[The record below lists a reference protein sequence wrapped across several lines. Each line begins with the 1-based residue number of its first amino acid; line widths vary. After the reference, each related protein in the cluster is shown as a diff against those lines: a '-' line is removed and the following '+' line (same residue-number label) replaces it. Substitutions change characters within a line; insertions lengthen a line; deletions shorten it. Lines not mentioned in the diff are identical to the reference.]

1 MKQRNLTRITVFL
14 CMLLLI
20 FATASGAYAETY
32 YFECRDGRISI
43 YRESGWDSWQIA
55 EVDKAESSG
64 NPFEHIMTAA
74 ENGISDPLMFDI
86 YFSDAA
92 ALDGDYVYFYGDE
105 NDALEYY
112 DKYGKNALV
121 QLYAEQ
127 IASADPDAQI
137 TYGTPVFT
145 EYQWNSFLKTDVVMT
160 ADLDGDGH
168 QESRADTVFLT
179 ASMTSDDNFVINQA
193 LVFHN
198 GYGVQLTQDQQDTAA
213 DIVDEFSEYGYGDD
227 MTGDN
232 SGDAVYYADGISDGA
247 IGAMVIFT
255 VAIVLI
261 IAAAVVVVILR
272 RRKMKGGSAGTQ
284 FRMPGSSGT
293 SGMHAAQ
300 SSAKRRDRKLR
311 NLHDA
316 HRDHIDRS
324 SSAAGA
330 AGERRARQSSSVG
343 AVMQQAVSSDEQRYL
358 DSLKTLYKSGLLTRA
373 EMNEMIERHQVQ
385 NMRRRGGRP

>member
-1 MKQRNLTRITVFL
+1 
-14 CMLLLI
+14 
-20 FATASGAYAETY
+20 
-32 YFECRDGRISI
+32 
-43 YRESGWDSWQIA
+43 
-55 EVDKAESSG
+55 
-64 NPFEHIMTAA
+64 
-74 ENGISDPLMFDI
+74 
-86 YFSDAA
+86 
-92 ALDGDYVYFYGDE
+92 
-105 NDALEYY
+105 
-112 DKYGKNALV
+112 
-121 QLYAEQ
+121 
-127 IASADPDAQI
+127 
-137 TYGTPVFT
+137 
-145 EYQWNSFLKTDVVMT
+145 MT

-247 IGAMVIFT
+247 IGAIVIFT

-272 RRKMKGGSAGTQ
+272 RRKV
-284 FRMPGSSGT
+284 SS
-293 SGMHAAQ
+293 
-300 SSAKRRDRKLR
+300 R
-311 NLHDA
+311 
-316 HRDHIDRS
+316 
-324 SSAAGA
+324 A
-330 AGERRARQSSSVG
+330 AGERRARQSSSAG

>member
-74 ENGISDPLMFDI
+74 ESGSIDPLMFDI
-86 YFSDAA
+86 YFSDAV

-105 NDALEYY
+105 NDALDYY

-198 GYGVQLTQDQQDTAA
+198 GYGLQLTQDQQDTAA

-261 IAAAVVVVILR
+261 IAAAVVAVILR
-272 RRKMKGGSAGTQ
+272 RRKVSGRTAGTQ

-300 SSAKRRDRKLR
+300 SSAK
-311 NLHDA
+311 LHDA

-324 SSAAGA
+324 SRAAGA
-330 AGERRARQSSSVG
+330 AGERRARQSSSAG

>member
-74 ENGISDPLMFDI
+74 ESGSIDPLMFDI

-105 NDALEYY
+105 NDALDYY

-168 QESRADTVFLT
+168 QESRADTVFLL
-179 ASMTSDDNFVINQA
+179 S
-193 LVFHN
+193 
-198 GYGVQLTQDQQDTAA
+198 
-213 DIVDEFSEYGYGDD
+213 
-227 MTGDN
+227 
-232 SGDAVYYADGISDGA
+232 
-247 IGAMVIFT
+247 
-255 VAIVLI
+255 LI
-261 IAAAVVVVILR
+261 
-272 RRKMKGGSAGTQ
+272 
-284 FRMPGSSGT
+284 
-293 SGMHAAQ
+293 
-300 SSAKRRDRKLR
+300 
-311 NLHDA
+311 
-316 HRDHIDRS
+316 HI
-324 SSAAGA
+324 
-330 AGERRARQSSSVG
+330 
-343 AVMQQAVSSDEQRYL
+343 
-358 DSLKTLYKSGLLTRA
+358 
-373 EMNEMIERHQVQ
+373 
-385 NMRRRGGRP
+385 

>member
-32 YFECRDGRISI
+32 YFECRDGGISI
-43 YRESGWDSWQIA
+43 YKESGWDSWQIA
-55 EVDKAESSG
+55 EVDKTESSG
-64 NPFEHIMTAA
+64 KPFEHIMTAA

-86 YFSDAA
+86 YFSADAVT
-92 ALDGDYVYFYGDE
+92 DGDYVYFYSDE
-105 NDALEYY
+105 NDARDYY

-121 QLYAEQ
+121 QLYTEQ
-127 IASADPDAQI
+127 IASADPGAQI

-145 EYQWNSFLKTDVVMT
+145 EYQWNSFLKTDIVMT
-160 ADLDGDGH
+160 ADLDGDGQ
-168 QESRADTVFLT
+168 QESRTDTVFLT
-179 ASMTSDDNFVINQA
+179 ASMTSNTNFVINEV

-198 GYGVQLTQDQQDTAA
+198 GYGLQLTQDQQDTAA
-213 DIVDEFSEYGYGDD
+213 EIVDEFSEYGYGDD
-227 MTGDN
+227 MTGDH
-232 SGDAVYYADGISDGA
+232 SDDAVYYADGISDGA
-247 IGAMVIFT
+247 IGAMAIFT

-261 IAAAVVVVILR
+261 IAAAVVAVILR
-272 RRKMKGGSAGTQ
+272 RRKMNGGSAGTQ

-311 NLHDA
+311 DLHDA

-324 SSAAGA
+324 GRAAGA
-330 AGERRARQSSSVG
+330 AGERRARQSSSAG

>member
-74 ENGISDPLMFDI
+74 ESGSIDPLMFDI

-105 NDALEYY
+105 NDALDYY

-198 GYGVQLTQDQQDTAA
+198 GYGLQLTQDQQDTVAE
-213 DIVDEFSEYGYGDD
+213 IVDEFSEYGYGDD

-272 RRKMKGGSAGTQ
+272 RRKMNGRAAGTQ

-300 SSAKRRDRKLR
+300 SSAK
-311 NLHDA
+311 LHDA

-324 SSAAGA
+324 GRAAGA
-330 AGERRARQSSSVG
+330 AGERRARQSSSAG